1 MAKVGDIEVVPGFV
15 IALILLANDVLVA
28 PDADL
33 VDRLAQRLLIGDSRS
48 VILAEIGVGGNLV
61 DTILESLDLVLNLG
75 DGARRINSDDRR
87 LGNLKTKLNVSPLD
101 LVLQC
106 GVAGLDRISSVDGE
120 VDAGH
125 DGGRVIGR
133 NATVSDRVDG
143 ATEVQS
149 GLDEIL
155 DLVSVLRPWN
165 GFLGLLE
172 HVDARVKRRT
182 LSLDLIGG
190 QRRLVH
196 GRNGSGG
203 RSTSLCSRG
212 GQCRGQNQCASNERG
227 YEV

>member
-1 MAKVGDIEVVPGFV
+1 M
-15 IALILLANDVLVA
+15 
-28 PDADL
+28 
-33 VDRLAQRLLIGDSRS
+33 
-48 VILAEIGVGGNLV
+48 
-61 DTILESLDLVLNLG
+61 
-75 DGARRINSDDRR
+75 
-87 LGNLKTKLNVSPLD
+87 
-101 LVLQC
+101 
-106 GVAGLDRISSVDGE
+106 
-120 VDAGH
+120 
-125 DGGRVIGR
+125 
-133 NATVSDRVDG
+133 SDRVDG

-203 RSTSLCSRG
+203 RSTSLCSCG